1 MKKARPSPSSSSTGA
16 EAGAHPAAYGLPL
29 AILEFGRKA
38 DHLAA
43 FRWLAAPLPV
53 TWTLTEQIAAK
64 IGDRILSDALSPGAW
79 LREQDYADEFAVSR
93 GPIRDAF
100 QILQREGLVLLHAR
114 RGAQVTDLTAREVRD
129 IFQIRANLFRLVARL
144 LAAQRDPAY
153 IAALEA
159 AIAKLEAL
167 ARSEGG
173 ADQYAQAVF
182 RLSLYSASACG
193 NERLR
198 NILTALSLRTY
209 RYSRLGLAAVER
221 RRRSLRLW
229 QGTLAAIRAGDQD
242 RAEQVAGQR
251 IAENGAAAEQILTA
265 HTRKKS
271 HASSQNAT

>member
-1 MKKARPSPSSSSTGA
+1 MKARPSPSSSS
-16 EAGAHPAAYGLPL
+16 AGNESAAHPAAAYALPL
-29 AILEFGRKA
+29 SILEFGRKA

-43 FRWLAAPLPV
+43 FRWLAAPVPV

-79 LREQDYADEFAVSR
+79 LREQDFADEFTVSR

-114 RGAQVTDLTAREVRD
+114 RGAQVTDLTPREVRD

-167 ARSEGG
+167 ARSESG
-173 ADQYAQAVF
+173 ADHYAQAVF

-198 NILTALSLRTY
+198 NILTSLSLQTY
-209 RYSRLGLAAVER
+209 RYSRLGLSAVER
-221 RRRSLRLW
+221 RQRSLSLW

-242 RAEQVAGQR
+242 RAEQVAAQR

-265 HTRKKS
+265 DTPRKR
-271 HASSQNAT
+271 HATS